1 MAAQKGSD
9 ILVKVDTTGAGN
21 YVTIGGMRSKAI
33 SFNAETVDVTDSDSA
48 GKWRELL
55 AGAGI
60 KSATITGS
68 GVFKDSASE
77 GSVRSNFFN
86 QVIVNHQFIIPDFGI
101 IQGAFQTASLDYAG
115 EHNGE
120 MTFSMTFESSGQLT
134 FTAI

>member
-21 YVTIGGMRSKAI
+21 FVSVGGLKSKSI

-68 GVFKDSASE
+68 GVFKDTVSE
-77 GSVRSNFFN
+77 GAVRGNFFN
-86 QVIVNHQFIIPDFGI
+86 QVIVNHQFIIPDFGTV
-101 IQGAFQTASLDYAG
+101 QGAFQVSSLDYAG
-115 EHNGE
+115 EYNGE
-120 MTFSMTFESSGQLT
+120 ATFSMTFESSGQLT

>member
-21 YVTIGGMRSKAI
+21 YVTIGGMRSKSI
-33 SFNAETVDVTDSDSA
+33 SFNAEMVDATDSDSV

-68 GVFKDSASE
+68 GIFKDSASE

-101 IQGAFQTASLDYAG
+101 VQGGFQVTSMDYAG
-115 EHNGE
+115 DHNGE
-120 MTFSMTFESSGQLT
+120 ATFSMTFESSGQLT

>member
-21 YVTIGGMRSKAI
+21 FVTIGGLRSKSI

-77 GSVRSNFFN
+77 GAVKTNFFN
-86 QVIVNHQFIIPDFGI
+86 QVIVNHQFIIPDFGTV
-101 IQGAFQTASLDYAG
+101 QGAFQTSSLDYAG